1 MSNAIGVLG
10 LSVMGQNLAL
20 NIGSKGFN
28 VAVSNRSPQ
37 RVDETVAR
45 AKAEDVPTLSG
56 YKKDE
61 TDGYKDFVMSLQKP
75 RMVIILV
82 QAGKAVD
89 ASIADLKMHMEEGD
103 IIIDGG
109 NEWFPNQER
118 RYEEL
123 KASNIRFVGMGV
135 SGGEEGARN
144 GPSLMPGCDKEA
156 WEPIAPIAQKVAA
169 QIKSDNSACV
179 CYLGPIGSG
188 NYVKMVHN
196 GIEYGDM
203 QLIAEAYDILR
214 IAGKCSYDELQKS
227 FEDWNKGDLES
238 FLIEITAVIMG
249 KKDDQEGKDGYLV
262 DKILDK
268 TGMKGTGRWTI
279 QEAAER
285 SVNACTLAA
294 SLDMRYQSARKDERV
309 EAAKVLKGPAEI
321 PAVDKAQLIDDVGK
335 ALYASKVC
343 SYAQGLC
350 LIKSA
355 YEQKGWGAAP
365 LGDCASI
372 WRGGCII
379 RAQFLDRIKKAFD
392 SNPSLANLMVDP
404 DFAAELNSRQAAWRR
419 VVTLAIASGI
429 TCPAMAASL
438 NYFDSYRRATLPANL
453 TQAQRD
459 FFGGHSYARND
470 MEGNFHTQ
478 WTAAHAKMEDVSSR
492 NAGNV

>member
-1 MSNAIGVLG
+1 MSNAIGVFG

-28 VAVSNRSPQ
+28 VAVANRSPA

-45 AKAEDVPTLSG
+45 AKGEKVPTLTG
-56 YKKDE
+56 YKSNKE
-61 TDGYKDFVMSLQKP
+61 FIESLAKP

-89 ASIADLKMHMEEGD
+89 LTIAGLTEFMEEGD
-103 IIIDGG
+103 IVIDGG

-123 KASNIRFVGMGV
+123 KARNIKFVGMGV

-144 GPSLMPGCDKEA
+144 GPSLMPGCDEEA
-156 WEPIAPIAQKVAA
+156 WAPIKPIAEKIAA
-169 QIKSDNSACV
+169 QIESDGSACV
-179 CYLGPIGSG
+179 TYLGPIGSG

-203 QLIAEAYDILR
+203 QLIAESYDILK
-214 IAGKCSYDELQKS
+214 IAGKLSNEELAKT
-227 FEDWNKGDLES
+227 FNDWNKGDLDS
-238 FLIEITAVIMG
+238 FLIEITAIIMG

-262 DKILDK
+262 EKILDK

-294 SLDMRYQSARKDERV
+294 SLDARYQSGRKAERV
-309 EAAKVLKGPAEI
+309 EAAKILNGPAEI

-335 ALYASKVC
+335 ALYASKIT
-343 SYAQGLC
+343 SYAQGLN
-350 LIKSA
+350 LIKAA
-355 YEQKGWGAAP
+355 YDQKGWGDAP

-379 RAQFLDRIKKAFD
+379 RAGFLDRIKKAFD
-392 SNPSLANLMVDP
+392 SNPKLANLMVDP
-404 DFAAELNSRQAAWRR
+404 EFAAELNSRQAAWRR

-429 TCPAMAASL
+429 TCPAMAASI
-438 NYFDSYRRATLPANL
+438 NYFDSYRRANLPANV

-459 FFGGHSYARND
+459 FFGGHSYQRND
-470 MEGNFHTQ
+470 MEGDFHTQ
-478 WTAAHAKMEDVSSR
+478 WTDAHADMGDISTR
-492 NAGNV
+492 NDGNV

>member
-1 MSNAIGVLG
+1 MGDNNIGVYG

-20 NIGSKGFN
+20 NIGSKGFK
-28 VAVSNRSPQ
+28 VAVANRSPA
-37 RVDETVAR
+37 RVDETVIR
-45 AKAEDVPTLSG
+45 AKNEDVPTLSG
-56 YKKDE
+56 YKSNE
-61 TDGYKDFVMSLQKP
+61 EFVKSLMKP

-89 ASIADLKMHMEEGD
+89 LTIKGLAEHMEEGD

-123 KASNIRFVGMGV
+123 KAKKIQFIGMGV

-156 WEPIAPIAQKVAA
+156 WESVKPIAEKIAA
-169 QIKSDNSACV
+169 QIESDHSACV
-179 CYLGPIGSG
+179 AYLGPIGAG

-214 IAGKCSYDELQKS
+214 IAGKLSNAELAKA
-227 FEDWNKGDLES
+227 FGDWNKGDLES
-238 FLIEITAVIMG
+238 FLIEITAIILD
-249 KKDDQEGKDGYLV
+249 KKDDQPGKDGYLV
-262 DKILDK
+262 DKILDQ

-294 SLDMRYQSARKDERV
+294 SLDMRYQSGLKEERM
-309 EAAKVLKGPAEI
+309 EASKVLQGPAEI
-321 PAVDKAQLIDDVGK
+321 PAIDKAQLIDDVGK

-350 LIKSA
+350 LIKAA
-355 YEQKGWGAAP
+355 YEQKGWGDAP

-379 RAQFLDRIKKAFD
+379 RAQFLDRIKKAFET
-392 SNPSLANLMVDP
+392 NPKLANLMVDP
-404 DFAAELNSRQAAWRR
+404 DFAAELNSRQYAWRR

-429 TCPAMAASL
+429 TCPAFAASI
-438 NYFDSYRRATLPANL
+438 NYFDSYRRANLPANV

-459 FFGGHSYARND
+459 FFGGHSYKRSD
-470 MEGNFHTQ
+470 MEGDFHTQ
-478 WTAAHAKMEDVSSR
+478 WTAAHASLGDISTR
-492 NAGNV
+492 NDGNL

>member
-1 MSNAIGVLG
+1 MSNAIGVFG

-28 VAVSNRSPQ
+28 VAVANRSVA
-37 RVDETVAR
+37 RVHETTAR
-45 AKAEDVPTLSG
+45 AKSEDVPTLTG
-56 YKKDE
+56 YE
-61 TDGYKDFVMSLQKP
+61 NNADFVGSLAKP

-82 QAGKAVD
+82 QAGAAVD
-89 ASIADLKMHMEEGD
+89 KTIAGLVEHMEEGD

-123 KASNIRFVGMGV
+123 KAKNIKFVGMGV

-156 WEPIAPIAQKVAA
+156 WAPIEPIAKKIAA
-169 QIKSDNSACV
+169 QIKSDGSACV

-214 IAGKCSYDELQKS
+214 IAGKCSNEEMQKA
-227 FEDWNKGDLES
+227 FEDWNKGELES
-238 FLIEITAVIMG
+238 FLIEITAIIMG
-249 KKDDQEGKDGYLV
+249 KKDDQEGKDGFLV
-262 DKILDK
+262 EKILDQ

-294 SLDMRYQSARKDERV
+294 SLDARYQSGRKLERV
-309 EAAKVLKGPAEI
+309 EAAKILKGPAEI

-335 ALYASKVC
+335 ALYCSKLA

-350 LIKSA
+350 LISSA
-355 YEQKGWGAAP
+355 YEQKGWGKAP
-365 LGDCASI
+365 LGDCAAI

-379 RAQFLDRIKKAFD
+379 RAQFLDRISKAFLT
-392 SNPSLANLMVDP
+392 NPDLKNLMVDP
-404 DFAAELNSRQAAWRR
+404 GFAAELNARQAAWRR
-419 VVTLAIASGI
+419 VVTLAVASGI
-429 TCPAMAASL
+429 TCPAMAASV

-459 FFGGHSYARND
+459 FFGGHSYQRTD
-470 MEGNFHTQ
+470 MEGAHHTQ
-478 WTAAHAKMEDVSSR
+478 WTDAHASMGDVNSR
-492 NAGNV
+492 TAGNV

>member
-1 MSNAIGVLG
+1 
-10 LSVMGQNLAL
+10 
-20 NIGSKGFN
+20 
-28 VAVSNRSPQ
+28 
-37 RVDETVAR
+37 
-45 AKAEDVPTLSG
+45 
-56 YKKDE
+56 
-61 TDGYKDFVMSLQKP
+61 
-75 RMVIILV
+75 
-82 QAGKAVD
+82 
-89 ASIADLKMHMEEGD
+89 
-103 IIIDGG
+103 
-109 NEWFPNQER
+109 
-118 RYEEL
+118 
-123 KASNIRFVGMGV
+123 
-135 SGGEEGARN
+135 
-144 GPSLMPGCDKEA
+144 
-156 WEPIAPIAQKVAA
+156 
-169 QIKSDNSACV
+169 V

-214 IAGKCSYDELQKS
+214 IAGKCSYEELQKA

-249 KKDDQEGKDGYLV
+249 KKDDQEGKAGYLV

-294 SLDMRYQSARKDERV
+294 SLDMRYQSARKEERV
-309 EAAKVLKGPAEI
+309 EASKVLKGPAEI

-343 SYAQGLC
+343 SYAQGLM

-404 DFAAELNSRQAAWRR
+404 DFAAELNARQAAWRR

-459 FFGGHSYARND
+459 FFGGHSYARTD
-470 MEGNFHTQ
+470 MDGAFHTQ
-478 WTAAHAKMEDVSSR
+478 WTDAHAAMADVGSR